1 MSGAMD
7 GKKLLVIGGSSG
19 IGRQIAADALVAGAH
34 VALAGRDPKAIEVA
48 VARIAGD
55 YATGVAR
62 GAHDATGL
70 AERVVGA
77 TVDLTDEDSIRLLAE
92 RIGDLD
98 YLVSVAAAHANGPV
112 AQLDRTAVTRA
123 FDAKVIGPI
132 LLAKHFAPHIRTGG
146 AILLF
151 SGVAAWRPAPGRAVM
166 ATTNGAVSFLAE
178 ALAVELAPIR
188 VNALSPGIVDSGV
201 WDGLGPD
208 KQPFLTTI
216 AAANPARR
224 VGHPSDISAPALL
237 ALTNPFLT
245 GTTLHI
251 DGGGRLA

>member
-1 MSGAMD
+1 MSDAMN
-7 GKKLLVIGGSSG
+7 GKKLLVIGGRSG
-19 IGRQIAADALVAGAH
+19 IGRQIAADALDAGAH
-34 VALAGRDPKAIEVA
+34 VVLAGRDREAVDRA
-48 VARIAGD
+48 VARIVDD
-55 YATGVAR
+55 YATN
-62 GAHDATGL
+62 GAHDPSGPSAS
-70 AERVVGA
+70 VVGA
-77 TVDLTDEDSIRLLAE
+77 TVDLTDEDSIRVLAE
-92 RIGDLD
+92 QIGNLD

-112 AQLDRTAVTRA
+112 TQLDRSAVDQA
-123 FDAKVIGPI
+123 FDAKVIGPL
-132 LLAKHFAPHIRTGG
+132 LLAKHFAPRIHGGG

-188 VNALSPGIVDSGV
+188 VNALSPGIVDSGA

-208 KQPFLTTI
+208 KNQFLASIATT
-216 AAANPARR
+216 NPARR
-224 VGHPSDISAPALL
+224 VGHPSDISAAALL

>member
-1 MSGAMD
+1 MSDAMN
-7 GKKLLVIGGSSG
+7 GKKLLVIGGGSG
-19 IGRQIAADALVAGAH
+19 IGRQIAADALAAGAH
-34 VALAGRDPKAIEVA
+34 VVLAGRDREVVDGA
-48 VARIAGD
+48 VARIAD
-55 YATGVAR
+55 EGVL
-62 GAHDATGL
+62 DAAALGS
-70 AERVVGA
+70 RVLGA
-77 TVDLTDEDSIRLLAE
+77 TVDLNDEDSIRLLAE
-92 RIGDLD
+92 QIGDLD

-112 AQLDRTAVTRA
+112 TQLDRTAVTRA

-132 LLAKHFAPHIRTGG
+132 LLAKHFATRIRGEG

-151 SGVAAWRPAPGRAVM
+151 SGVAAWRPAPGRSVM
-166 ATTNGAVSFLAE
+166 ATANGAVSFLAE

-188 VNALSPGIVDSGV
+188 VNALSPGIVDSGS
-201 WDGLGPD
+201 WDGLGAD
-208 KQPFLTTI
+208 KQPFLTTV

-224 VGHPSDISAPALL
+224 FGRPSDISAAALL